1 MTAMHNVKSTSAG
14 ISQTNQL
21 SKAAGQL
28 IADKNGN
35 SIIEFA
41 LGLPIMLAIYFGTLN
56 ISDAIVL
63 QRKVVAATRS
73 LADLTT
79 QGSSFSTLTLD
90 NSVFN
95 GAEMVLSPYSL
106 SNANMY
112 ITEIYTDNTGK
123 STVQWSEQDIN
134 GTVGANTQS
143 GYSNGSTITVWSNV
157 AVKNTYQIVANIQYN
172 YSPVVLNQ
180 YIGSFPITTTIAMG
194 PRASA
199 NISFTP

>member
-1 MTAMHNVKSTSAG
+1 MHNVKSTSAG